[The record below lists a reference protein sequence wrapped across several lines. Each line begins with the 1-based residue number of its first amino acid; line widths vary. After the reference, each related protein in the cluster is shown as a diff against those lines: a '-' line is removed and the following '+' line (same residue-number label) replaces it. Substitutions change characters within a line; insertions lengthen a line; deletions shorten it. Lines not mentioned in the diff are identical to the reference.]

1 MENISDHNREEA
13 FKAKN
18 VALEKM
24 ENNDFRHA
32 QQIILESQELCPE
45 LAENMSQMLTICDI
59 RAAQSIVGGEKD
71 LQNTSSG
78 RNSR

>member
-13 FKAKN
+13 FKVKN

-24 ENNDFRHA
+24 ENNDFHHA

-45 LAENMSQMLTICDI
+45 LAENMSQMLII
-59 RAAQSIVGGEKD
+59 
-71 LQNTSSG
+71 
-78 RNSR
+78 